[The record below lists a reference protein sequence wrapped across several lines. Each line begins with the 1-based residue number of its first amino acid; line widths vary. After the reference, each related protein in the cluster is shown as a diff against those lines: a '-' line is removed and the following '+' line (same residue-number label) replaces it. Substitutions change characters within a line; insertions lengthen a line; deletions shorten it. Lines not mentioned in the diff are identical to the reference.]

1 MKQKLKILFA
11 QFRGVSQSLETT
23 ILLDRYRIEDWD
35 KRFVTNTGNYFSM
48 TVSIENILEE
58 LIELYYPIIVE
69 YLDFD
74 IDEYWYL
81 EINIF
86 PEKKTLIFTASCK
99 KEEYIP
105 FSRDYEYIQ
114 LDDER
119 KIIVDTLYSEFSDN
133 TKIEFQGY
141 GRYSD
146 GEIFN
151 IEVNNRPIT
160 KTYELDETLWS
171 LVNYFMTKIDGTWW
185 NDGPGTNYNITI
197 WGDDIFVKGHTITEE
212 FNDTGMVIRVTP
224 DNLLDNVE
232 D

>member
-11 QFRGVSQSLETT
+11 QFRGVSQSLGTT
-23 ILLDRYRIEDWD
+23 ILLDRYKIEDWN
-35 KRFVTNTGNYFSM
+35 KSFVTNTGNYFSM
-48 TVSIENILEE
+48 TTSIENILEE

-99 KEEYIP
+99 EEVYIP
-105 FSRDYEYIQ
+105 FSKDYEYIQ

-119 KIIVDTLYSEFSDN
+119 KILVDTLYSEFSDN

-141 GRYSD
+141 GRYGD
-146 GEIFN
+146 GETFN
-151 IEVNNRPIT
+151 IEVNNRPIS
-160 KTYELDETLWS
+160 KTYELDDALWS
-171 LVNYFMTKIDGTWW
+171 LVNYFMTKINGNWW
-185 NDGPGTNYNITI
+185 NDGPGANYNITI
-197 WGDDIFVKGHTITEE
+197 WGDDIFVKGHEITEE